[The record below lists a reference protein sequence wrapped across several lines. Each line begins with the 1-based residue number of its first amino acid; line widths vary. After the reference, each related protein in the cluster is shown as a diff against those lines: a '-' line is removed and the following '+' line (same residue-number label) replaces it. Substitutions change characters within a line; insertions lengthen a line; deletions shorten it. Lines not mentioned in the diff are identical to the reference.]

1 MRRLLGDRGAGQELV
16 ELALVLPVLLL
27 IVLAIIEFA
36 VVSYSYNTIA
46 NAARE
51 GARRGVVLTGTD
63 DEIIATVEAVVLDR
77 AVALDL
83 VAHNVTV
90 TLPPSNTVRVEVN
103 YTVTLMT
110 EPIIRVMGS
119 NPNVVLNTV
128 ATMYRE

>member
-1 MRRLLGDRGAGQELV
+1 MV
-16 ELALVLPVLLL
+16 ELALVLPLLL
-27 IVLAIIEFA
+27 LVVLGIIEFA

-63 DEIIATVEAVVLDR
+63 DEVIATVEAVVLDR

-83 VAHNVTV
+83 TAHDVTV

-110 EPIIRVMGS
+110 EPIVRVMGG
-119 NPNVVLNTV
+119 NPNVLLNTV